1 MTDTNLKIEKKILN
15 LSFIG
20 SVLFLLSEIG
30 FAIWTGSK
38 AVLMDCVYDLADLA
52 MIGPF
57 MLLVPLLYKK
67 ETEKRPYGFSQIE
80 SLFVLIKYTILL
92 IIDVVLVINCIKTII
107 TGGNEVDASV
117 LAIFELCISAGCV
130 IMWIVLGR
138 LAVKYKSP
146 SIKAELFIWKLD
158 AICTL
163 GVGAAFAVNLIIIRT
178 PLSWICPY
186 VDPGIAIILAV
197 ALLKEPIS
205 MILESLR
212 SIVLFAPENEM
223 FERIEA
229 ISRERLDHYNC
240 NVTFTD
246 VIKTG
251 RKLWIQVFFTNKK
264 EQLDIGMLK
273 AAQLETAEALKEEF
287 DDIDLVLI
295 PDLADGFRQI
305 EPVDPTARRKDKIVY
320 LETQEQKKAA
330 KNKKAKQ

>member
-1 MTDTNLKIEKKILN
+1 
-15 LSFIG
+15 
-20 SVLFLLSEIG
+20 
-30 FAIWTGSK
+30 
-38 AVLMDCVYDLADLA
+38 
-52 MIGPF
+52 
-57 MLLVPLLYKK
+57 
-67 ETEKRPYGFSQIE
+67 
-80 SLFVLIKYTILL
+80 
-92 IIDVVLVINCIKTII
+92 
-107 TGGNEVDASV
+107 
-117 LAIFELCISAGCV
+117 
-130 IMWIVLGR
+130 MWIVLGR

-178 PLSWICPY
+178 PLAWICPY

-229 ISRERLDHYNC
+229 ISKERLDHYDC
-240 NVTFTD
+240 IVTFTD